1 MLDQARPIAQMLQE
15 SNSVLP
21 SEGPRLS
28 TKDFKMIKE
37 LGKGSFGKVYHVV
50 HNLTAN
56 HYALKM
62 IRKAQIH
69 QLKMVDQIKNE
80 IEIMQILQHPNIVK
94 LHTYF
99 EDPTNIYLLMELA
112 EVHHSKLSATC
123 TRCSRSTAS
132 STR

>member
-1 MLDQARPIAQMLQE
+1 MLDQVRPIPQMLQE

-99 EDPTNIYLLMELA
+99 EDPPTSTSSWSSLRYTTT
-112 EVHHSKLSATC
+112 KLSVTC

>member
-1 MLDQARPIAQMLQE
+1 MLQE
-15 SNSVLP
+15 SKLVLP
-21 SEGPRLS
+21 SEGPRLC

-50 HNLTAN
+50 HNITAN

-99 EDPTNIYLLMELA
+99 EDHTNIYLLMELA
-112 EVHHSKLSATC
+112 EVPNPKLSAIC
-123 TRCSRSTAS
+123 TRSSRNWANLA
-132 STR
+132 R